1 MSKEKSFSGIY
12 KDVTYEDILSY
23 KRYKKQSFLKGY
35 SPEEIAKHLYAQ
47 ENISQD
53 KWKALKILNRKLF
66 NKKRAEAHKLKIHS
80 NYDYL
85 LDGFNNRKLPDGVF
99 SESFDKG
106 VIACVKAKSD
116 LPFYEQFF
124 EEFFLKYNIDSIID
138 YAYTLPED
146 QKDMCKTLIYS
157 AIQYYRDDHA
167 YWYKN
172 LSKPQYIELSDVY
185 VNIRFKKD
193 IWYDNDKA
201 VDFLI
206 EHFHDRIINAS
217 LKMEGSLA
225 YEGKINYLRRK
236 NPDFDA
242 KKEKNRFK
250 HLVALAQ
257 DKMYAFSLKQD
268 EVENYEEISVLNTGD
283 KNETSSSNSF
293 GTTPAELSNKQQNEE
308 LCSSPAIDEV
318 DIEDFKQNVD
328 DSKHN
333 ESVQADGF
341 LQSDVPAKEVHL
353 DMVSKP
359 EDPIDAKERKDRIR
373 SKDGIDYS
381 DQQKRNQ
388 ETGDIGEKLVLA
400 NEIDKA
406 RKWGLS
412 EDLVSQIRRVS
423 LESDDYGF
431 DILSFDQNGKE
442 HYIEVKTTKASSNSL
457 SFVLTQ
463 NELDHARKYG
473 SAYSIV
479 MVFDVAQNPRI
490 WDMGNPF
497 VREPCKVNIKPIK
510 YLVEVN
516 VDTIE

>member
-1 MSKEKSFSGIY
+1 MDKEGSFSAIY
-12 KDVTYEDILSY
+12 KDVTYEDILLY
-23 KRYKKQSFLKGY
+23 KRYKKLSFLKGY

-47 ENISQD
+47 EFILQD

-106 VIACVKAKSD
+106 VIACVKAKSEI
-116 LPFYEQFF
+116 PFYQQFICDYFF
-124 EEFFLKYNIDSIID
+124 EFNIDSIID
-138 YAYTLPED
+138 YAYTLPEE
-146 QKDMCKTLIYS
+146 QKDMCKTLIYA
-157 AIQYYRDDHA
+157 AIQYYRDTNSRKIMLDKA
-167 YWYKN
+167 RNKEYSNDKV
-172 LSKPQYIELSDVY
+172 DD
-185 VNIRFKKD
+185 RGKKD
-193 IWYDNDKA
+193 K
-201 VDFLI
+201 LI
-206 EHFHDRIINAS
+206 S
-217 LKMEGSLA
+217 
-225 YEGKINYLRRK
+225 KIS
-236 NPDFDA
+236 
-242 KKEKNRFK
+242 E
-250 HLVALAQ
+250 
-257 DKMYAFSLKQD
+257 S
-268 EVENYEEISVLNTGD
+268 EN
-283 KNETSSSNSF
+283 
-293 GTTPAELSNKQQNEE
+293 
-308 LCSSPAIDEV
+308 
-318 DIEDFKQNVD
+318 
-328 DSKHN
+328 H
-333 ESVQADGF
+333 
-341 LQSDVPAKEVHL
+341 SDVPAKEVHL

-359 EDPIDAKERKDRIR
+359 DDSLDAKERKDRIR

-431 DILSFDQNGKE
+431 DILCFDQNGKE

-479 MVFDVAQNPRI
+479 MVFDVEQNPRI

-497 VREPCKVNIKPIK
+497 VSEPCKVNIKPIK

-516 VDTIE
+516 VNTIE

>member
-23 KRYKKQSFLKGY
+23 KRYKKLSFLKGY

-53 KWKALKILNRKLF
+53 KWKTLKILNKELF
-66 NKKRAEAHKLKIHS
+66 NQKRAEAHKAKIHN

-85 LDGFNNRKLPDGVF
+85 LDEFGNRRLPDGVF

-106 VIACVKAKSD
+106 VIACVKAKSEI
-116 LPFYEQFF
+116 PFYQQFICDYFF
-124 EEFFLKYNIDSIID
+124 EFNIDSIID
-138 YAYTLPED
+138 YAYTLPEE
-146 QKDMCKTLIYS
+146 QKDMCKTLIYA
-157 AIQYYRDDHA
+157 AIQYYRDTNDSRKIMLNKA
-167 YWYKN
+167 RYKEYSN
-172 LSKPQYIELSDVY
+172 DKVDD
-185 VNIRFKKD
+185 RAKKD
-193 IWYDNDKA
+193 K
-201 VDFLI
+201 LI
-206 EHFHDRIINAS
+206 S
-217 LKMEGSLA
+217 
-225 YEGKINYLRRK
+225 KISES
-236 NPDFDA
+236 
-242 KKEKNRFK
+242 EK
-250 HLVALAQ
+250 H
-257 DKMYAFSLKQD
+257 
-268 EVENYEEISVLNTGD
+268 
-283 KNETSSSNSF
+283 
-293 GTTPAELSNKQQNEE
+293 
-308 LCSSPAIDEV
+308 
-318 DIEDFKQNVD
+318 
-328 DSKHN
+328 
-333 ESVQADGF
+333 
-341 LQSDVPAKEVHL
+341 SDVPAKEVHL

-381 DQQKRNQ
+381 EQQKRNQ

-412 EDLVSQIRRVS
+412 EDCVSQIRRVS

-497 VREPCKVNIKPIK
+497 VSEPYKVNIKPIK

>member
-35 SPEEIAKHLYAQ
+35 SPEEIAKHLYVQ

-66 NKKRAEAHKLKIHS
+66 NKKRAETHKLKIHS

-106 VIACVKAKSD
+106 VIACVKAKSEI
-116 LPFYEQFF
+116 PFYQQFICDYFF
-124 EEFFLKYNIDSIID
+124 EFNIDSIID
-138 YAYTLPED
+138 YAYTLPEE
-146 QKDMCKTLIYS
+146 QKDMCKTLIYA
-157 AIQYYRDDHA
+157 AIQYYRDTNDSRKIMLDKA
-167 YWYKN
+167 RNKEY
-172 LSKPQYIELSDVY
+172 S
-185 VNIRFKKD
+185 
-193 IWYDNDKA
+193 NDK
-201 VDFLI
+201 
-206 EHFHDRIINAS
+206 
-217 LKMEGSLA
+217 
-225 YEGKINYLRRK
+225 
-236 NPDFDA
+236 
-242 KKEKNRFK
+242 
-250 HLVALAQ
+250 
-257 DKMYAFSLKQD
+257 
-268 EVENYEEISVLNTGD
+268 
-283 KNETSSSNSF
+283 
-293 GTTPAELSNKQQNEE
+293 
-308 LCSSPAIDEV
+308 
-318 DIEDFKQNVD
+318 VD
-328 DSKHN
+328 DRGKKYKLISKIS
-333 ESVQADGF
+333 ESENH
-341 LQSDVPAKEVHL
+341 SDVPAKEVHL

-359 EDPIDAKERKDRIR
+359 EDSLDAKERKDRIR

-431 DILSFDQNGKE
+431 DILCFDQNGKE

-479 MVFDVAQNPRI
+479 MVFDVEQNPRI

-497 VREPCKVNIKPIK
+497 VSEPCKVNIKPIK

>member
-1 MSKEKSFSGIY
+1 MSKEKSFNGIY

-23 KRYKKQSFLKGY
+23 KRYKKLSFLKGC
-35 SPEEIAKHLYAQ
+35 SPEEIAKHIYAQ
-47 ENISQD
+47 EIISQD
-53 KWKALKILNRKLF
+53 KWKILKILNGKLF

-85 LDGFNNRKLPDGVF
+85 LDDFNNRKLPDGVF

-124 EEFFLKYNIDSIID
+124 EDFFLKYNIDSIID

-146 QKDMCKTLIYS
+146 QKDMCKTLIYA
-157 AIQYYRDDHA
+157 AIQYYRDTNDSRKIMLNKSRHKE
-167 YWYKN
+167 Y
-172 LSKPQYIELSDVY
+172 SSDKVDD
-185 VNIRFKKD
+185 RGKKD
-193 IWYDNDKA
+193 K
-201 VDFLI
+201 LI
-206 EHFHDRIINAS
+206 S
-217 LKMEGSLA
+217 
-225 YEGKINYLRRK
+225 KIS
-236 NPDFDA
+236 
-242 KKEKNRFK
+242 E
-250 HLVALAQ
+250 
-257 DKMYAFSLKQD
+257 S
-268 EVENYEEISVLNTGD
+268 EN
-283 KNETSSSNSF
+283 
-293 GTTPAELSNKQQNEE
+293 
-308 LCSSPAIDEV
+308 
-318 DIEDFKQNVD
+318 
-328 DSKHN
+328 H
-333 ESVQADGF
+333 
-341 LQSDVPAKEVHL
+341 SDVPAKEVHL
-353 DMVSKP
+353 DMFSKP

-388 ETGDIGEKLVLA
+388 EIGDIGEKLVLA

-406 RKWGLS
+406 RNGGLS
-412 EDLVSQIRRVS
+412 EELVSQIRRVS

-457 SFVLTQ
+457 MFVLTQ

-479 MVFDVAQNPRI
+479 MVFDVEQNPRI

-497 VREPCKVNIKPIK
+497 VSEPCKVNIKPIK

-516 VDTIE
+516 VNTIE

>member
-1 MSKEKSFSGIY
+1 M
-12 KDVTYEDILSY
+12 
-23 KRYKKQSFLKGY
+23 
-35 SPEEIAKHLYAQ
+35 
-47 ENISQD
+47 
-53 KWKALKILNRKLF
+53 NRKLF
-66 NKKRAEAHKLKIHS
+66 NKKRAEAHKAKIHN

-85 LDGFNNRKLPDGVF
+85 LDEFGNRKLPDGVF

-106 VIACVKAKSD
+106 VIACVKVKSEI
-116 LPFYEQFF
+116 PFYQQFICDYFF
-124 EEFFLKYNIDSIID
+124 EFNIDSIID
-138 YAYTLPED
+138 YAYTLPEK
-146 QKDMCKTLIYS
+146 QKDMCKTLIYA
-157 AIQYYRDDHA
+157 AIQYYRDTNDSRKIMLDKA
-167 YWYKN
+167 RNKEYSNDKV
-172 LSKPQYIELSDVY
+172 DD
-185 VNIRFKKD
+185 RGKKD
-193 IWYDNDKA
+193 K
-201 VDFLI
+201 LI
-206 EHFHDRIINAS
+206 S
-217 LKMEGSLA
+217 
-225 YEGKINYLRRK
+225 KIS
-236 NPDFDA
+236 
-242 KKEKNRFK
+242 E
-250 HLVALAQ
+250 
-257 DKMYAFSLKQD
+257 S
-268 EVENYEEISVLNTGD
+268 EN
-283 KNETSSSNSF
+283 
-293 GTTPAELSNKQQNEE
+293 
-308 LCSSPAIDEV
+308 
-318 DIEDFKQNVD
+318 
-328 DSKHN
+328 H
-333 ESVQADGF
+333 
-341 LQSDVPAKEVHL
+341 SDVPAKEVHL

-442 HYIEVKTTKASSNSL
+442 HYIEVKTTKASSNNL

-497 VREPCKVNIKPIK
+497 VSEPCKMNIKPIK

-516 VDTIE
+516 VNTIE

>member
-23 KRYKKQSFLKGY
+23 KRYKKLSFLKGY

-53 KWKALKILNRKLF
+53 KWKALKKLNRKLF

-157 AIQYYRDDHA
+157 AIQYYRDTNDSRKLMLNKARHKE
-167 YWYKN
+167 Y
-172 LSKPQYIELSDVY
+172 SSDKVDD
-185 VNIRFKKD
+185 RGKKD
-193 IWYDNDKA
+193 K
-201 VDFLI
+201 LI
-206 EHFHDRIINAS
+206 S
-217 LKMEGSLA
+217 
-225 YEGKINYLRRK
+225 KIS
-236 NPDFDA
+236 
-242 KKEKNRFK
+242 E
-250 HLVALAQ
+250 
-257 DKMYAFSLKQD
+257 S
-268 EVENYEEISVLNTGD
+268 EN
-283 KNETSSSNSF
+283 
-293 GTTPAELSNKQQNEE
+293 
-308 LCSSPAIDEV
+308 
-318 DIEDFKQNVD
+318 
-328 DSKHN
+328 H
-333 ESVQADGF
+333 
-341 LQSDVPAKEVHL
+341 SDVPAKEVHL

-359 EDPIDAKERKDRIR
+359 EGPIDAKERKDRIR
-373 SKDGIDYS
+373 SKDGIDYNE
-381 DQQKRNQ
+381 QQNRNQ
-388 ETGDIGEKLVLA
+388 ETGDIGENLVLA

-406 RKWGLS
+406 RRWGLP

-431 DILSFDQNGKE
+431 DILSFDKKGKE
-442 HYIEVKTTKASSNSL
+442 HYIEVKTTKASGNSL
-457 SFVLTQ
+457 SFILTQ
-463 NELDHARKYG
+463 NELEHARKYG

-497 VREPCKVNIKPIK
+497 VSEPCKVNIKPIK

-516 VDTIE
+516 VDTKE

>member
-23 KRYKKQSFLKGY
+23 KRYKKLSFLKGY

-53 KWKALKILNRKLF
+53 KWKTLKILNKELF
-66 NKKRAEAHKLKIHS
+66 NQKRAEAHKAKIHN

-85 LDGFNNRKLPDGVF
+85 LDEFGNRRLPDGVF
-99 SESFDKG
+99 SESFEKG

-124 EEFFLKYNIDSIID
+124 EGFFLKYNIDSIID

-157 AIQYYRDDHA
+157 AIQYYRDTNDSRIMLNKARHKE
-167 YWYKN
+167 Y
-172 LSKPQYIELSDVY
+172 SSDKVDD
-185 VNIRFKKD
+185 RAKKD
-193 IWYDNDKA
+193 K
-201 VDFLI
+201 LI
-206 EHFHDRIINAS
+206 S
-217 LKMEGSLA
+217 
-225 YEGKINYLRRK
+225 KIS
-236 NPDFDA
+236 
-242 KKEKNRFK
+242 E
-250 HLVALAQ
+250 
-257 DKMYAFSLKQD
+257 S
-268 EVENYEEISVLNTGD
+268 E
-283 KNETSSSNSF
+283 
-293 GTTPAELSNKQQNEE
+293 
-308 LCSSPAIDEV
+308 
-318 DIEDFKQNVD
+318 
-328 DSKHN
+328 KHN
-333 ESVQADGF
+333 
-341 LQSDVPAKEVHL
+341 DVPANEVHL

-381 DQQKRNQ
+381 EQQKRNQ

-497 VREPCKVNIKPIK
+497 VSEPCKVNIKPIK

>member
-23 KRYKKQSFLKGY
+23 KRYKKLSFLKGY
-35 SPEEIAKHLYAQ
+35 SPEEIAKYLYAQ

-53 KWKALKILNRKLF
+53 KWKALKKMNRKLF

-85 LDGFNNRKLPDGVF
+85 LDGFNNRELPDSVF

-124 EEFFLKYNIDSIID
+124 EDFFLKYNIDSIID
-138 YAYTLPED
+138 YAYTLPEE
-146 QKDMCKTLIYS
+146 QKDMCKTLIYA
-157 AIQYYRDDHA
+157 AIQYYRDTNDSRKIML
-167 YWYKN
+167 YKARN
-172 LSKPQYIELSDVY
+172 KEYSNDKVDD
-185 VNIRFKKD
+185 RGKKD
-193 IWYDNDKA
+193 K
-201 VDFLI
+201 LI
-206 EHFHDRIINAS
+206 S
-217 LKMEGSLA
+217 
-225 YEGKINYLRRK
+225 KIS
-236 NPDFDA
+236 
-242 KKEKNRFK
+242 E
-250 HLVALAQ
+250 
-257 DKMYAFSLKQD
+257 S
-268 EVENYEEISVLNTGD
+268 EN
-283 KNETSSSNSF
+283 
-293 GTTPAELSNKQQNEE
+293 
-308 LCSSPAIDEV
+308 
-318 DIEDFKQNVD
+318 
-328 DSKHN
+328 H
-333 ESVQADGF
+333 
-341 LQSDVPAKEVHL
+341 SDVPAKEVHL

-359 EDPIDAKERKDRIR
+359 EDPLDVKERKDRIR

-400 NEIDKA
+400 KEIDKA
-406 RKWGLS
+406 RRWGLS

-442 HYIEVKTTKASSNSL
+442 HYIEVKTTKASSNNL

-479 MVFDVAQNPRI
+479 MVLDVAQNPRI

-497 VREPCKVNIKPIK
+497 VSEPCKVNIKPIK

-516 VDTIE
+516 VNTIE

>member
-1 MSKEKSFSGIY
+1 MSKEKSFNGIY

-23 KRYKKQSFLKGY
+23 KRYKKLSFLKGC
-35 SPEEIAKHLYAQ
+35 SPEEIAKHIYAQ
-47 ENISQD
+47 EIISQD
-53 KWKALKILNRKLF
+53 KWKILKILNGKLF

-85 LDGFNNRKLPDGVF
+85 LDDFNNRKLPDGVF

-124 EEFFLKYNIDSIID
+124 EDFFLKYNIDSIID

-146 QKDMCKTLIYS
+146 QKDMCKTLIYA
-157 AIQYYRDDHA
+157 AIQYYRDTNDSRKIMLNKSRHKE
-167 YWYKN
+167 Y
-172 LSKPQYIELSDVY
+172 SSDKVDD
-185 VNIRFKKD
+185 RGKKD
-193 IWYDNDKA
+193 K
-201 VDFLI
+201 LI
-206 EHFHDRIINAS
+206 S
-217 LKMEGSLA
+217 
-225 YEGKINYLRRK
+225 KIS
-236 NPDFDA
+236 
-242 KKEKNRFK
+242 E
-250 HLVALAQ
+250 
-257 DKMYAFSLKQD
+257 S
-268 EVENYEEISVLNTGD
+268 EN
-283 KNETSSSNSF
+283 
-293 GTTPAELSNKQQNEE
+293 
-308 LCSSPAIDEV
+308 
-318 DIEDFKQNVD
+318 
-328 DSKHN
+328 H
-333 ESVQADGF
+333 
-341 LQSDVPAKEVHL
+341 SDVPAKEVHL

-359 EDPIDAKERKDRIR
+359 EDSIGAKERKDRIR

-388 ETGDIGEKLVLA
+388 EIGDIGEKLVLA

-406 RKWGLS
+406 RNGGLS
-412 EDLVSQIRRVS
+412 EELVSQIRRVS

-457 SFVLTQ
+457 MFVLTQ

-479 MVFDVAQNPRI
+479 MVFDVEQNPRI

-497 VREPCKVNIKPIK
+497 VSEPCKVNIKPIK

-516 VDTIE
+516 VNTIE

>member
-23 KRYKKQSFLKGY
+23 KRYKKLSFLKGY

-53 KWKALKILNRKLF
+53 KWKALKKLNRKLF

-157 AIQYYRDDHA
+157 AIQYYRDTNDSRKLMLNKARHKE
-167 YWYKN
+167 Y
-172 LSKPQYIELSDVY
+172 SSDKVDD
-185 VNIRFKKD
+185 RGKKD
-193 IWYDNDKA
+193 K
-201 VDFLI
+201 LI
-206 EHFHDRIINAS
+206 S
-217 LKMEGSLA
+217 
-225 YEGKINYLRRK
+225 KIS
-236 NPDFDA
+236 
-242 KKEKNRFK
+242 E
-250 HLVALAQ
+250 
-257 DKMYAFSLKQD
+257 S
-268 EVENYEEISVLNTGD
+268 EN
-283 KNETSSSNSF
+283 
-293 GTTPAELSNKQQNEE
+293 
-308 LCSSPAIDEV
+308 
-318 DIEDFKQNVD
+318 
-328 DSKHN
+328 H
-333 ESVQADGF
+333 
-341 LQSDVPAKEVHL
+341 SDVPAKEVHL

-359 EDPIDAKERKDRIR
+359 EGPIDAKERKDRIR
-373 SKDGIDYS
+373 SKDGIDYNE
-381 DQQKRNQ
+381 QQNRNQ
-388 ETGDIGEKLVLA
+388 ETGDIGENLVLA

-406 RKWGLS
+406 RRWGLP

-431 DILSFDQNGKE
+431 DILSFDKKGKE

-497 VREPCKVNIKPIK
+497 VSEPCKVNIKPIK

>member
-23 KRYKKQSFLKGY
+23 KRYKKLSFLKGY
-35 SPEEIAKHLYAQ
+35 SPEEIAKYLYAQ

-53 KWKALKILNRKLF
+53 KWKALKKMNRKLF

-124 EEFFLKYNIDSIID
+124 EDFFLKYNIDSIID
-138 YAYTLPED
+138 YAYTLPEE
-146 QKDMCKTLIYS
+146 QKDMCKTLIYA
-157 AIQYYRDDHA
+157 AIQYYRDTNDSRKIML
-167 YWYKN
+167 YKARN
-172 LSKPQYIELSDVY
+172 KEYSNDKVDD
-185 VNIRFKKD
+185 RGKKD
-193 IWYDNDKA
+193 K
-201 VDFLI
+201 LI
-206 EHFHDRIINAS
+206 S
-217 LKMEGSLA
+217 
-225 YEGKINYLRRK
+225 KIS
-236 NPDFDA
+236 
-242 KKEKNRFK
+242 E
-250 HLVALAQ
+250 
-257 DKMYAFSLKQD
+257 S
-268 EVENYEEISVLNTGD
+268 EN
-283 KNETSSSNSF
+283 
-293 GTTPAELSNKQQNEE
+293 
-308 LCSSPAIDEV
+308 
-318 DIEDFKQNVD
+318 
-328 DSKHN
+328 H
-333 ESVQADGF
+333 
-341 LQSDVPAKEVHL
+341 SDVPAKEVHL

-359 EDPIDAKERKDRIR
+359 EDPLDVKERKDRIR

-400 NEIDKA
+400 KEIDKA
-406 RKWGLS
+406 RRWGLS

-442 HYIEVKTTKASSNSL
+442 HYIEVKTTKASSNNL

-479 MVFDVAQNPRI
+479 MVLDVAQNPRI

-497 VREPCKVNIKPIK
+497 VSEPCKVNIKPIK

-516 VDTIE
+516 VNTIE

>member
-23 KRYKKQSFLKGY
+23 KRYKKLSFLKGY

-53 KWKALKILNRKLF
+53 KWKALKKLNRKLF

-157 AIQYYRDDHA
+157 AIQYYRDTNDSRKLMLNKARHKE
-167 YWYKN
+167 Y
-172 LSKPQYIELSDVY
+172 SSDKVDD
-185 VNIRFKKD
+185 RGKKD
-193 IWYDNDKA
+193 K
-201 VDFLI
+201 LI
-206 EHFHDRIINAS
+206 S
-217 LKMEGSLA
+217 
-225 YEGKINYLRRK
+225 KIS
-236 NPDFDA
+236 
-242 KKEKNRFK
+242 E
-250 HLVALAQ
+250 
-257 DKMYAFSLKQD
+257 S
-268 EVENYEEISVLNTGD
+268 EN
-283 KNETSSSNSF
+283 
-293 GTTPAELSNKQQNEE
+293 
-308 LCSSPAIDEV
+308 
-318 DIEDFKQNVD
+318 
-328 DSKHN
+328 H
-333 ESVQADGF
+333 
-341 LQSDVPAKEVHL
+341 SDVPAKEVHL

-359 EDPIDAKERKDRIR
+359 EGPIDAKERKDRIR
-373 SKDGIDYS
+373 SKDGIDYNE
-381 DQQKRNQ
+381 QQNRNQ
-388 ETGDIGEKLVLA
+388 ETGDIGENLVLA

-406 RKWGLS
+406 RRWGLP

-423 LESDDYGF
+423 LESDDYVF
-431 DILSFDQNGKE
+431 DILSFDKKGKE
-442 HYIEVKTTKASSNSL
+442 HYIEVKTTKASGNSL
-457 SFVLTQ
+457 SFILTQ
-463 NELDHARKYG
+463 NELEHARKYG

-497 VREPCKVNIKPIK
+497 VSEPCKVNIKPIK

-516 VDTIE
+516 VDTKE

>member
-23 KRYKKQSFLKGY
+23 KRYKKLSFLKGY

-53 KWKALKILNRKLF
+53 KWKALKKLNRKLF
-66 NKKRAEAHKLKIHS
+66 DKKRAEAHKLKIHS

-85 LDGFNNRKLPDGVF
+85 LDGFNNKKLPDGVF
-99 SESFDKG
+99 SELFDKG
-106 VIACVKAKSD
+106 VIACVKAKSEI
-116 LPFYEQFF
+116 PFYQQFICDYFF
-124 EEFFLKYNIDSIID
+124 EFNIDSIID
-138 YAYTLPED
+138 YAYTLPEE
-146 QKDMCKTLIYS
+146 QKDMCKTLIYA
-157 AIQYYRDDHA
+157 AIQYYRDTNDSRKIMLDKA
-167 YWYKN
+167 RNKEYSNDKVG
-172 LSKPQYIELSDVY
+172 D
-185 VNIRFKKD
+185 RGKKD
-193 IWYDNDKA
+193 K
-201 VDFLI
+201 LI
-206 EHFHDRIINAS
+206 S
-217 LKMEGSLA
+217 
-225 YEGKINYLRRK
+225 KIS
-236 NPDFDA
+236 
-242 KKEKNRFK
+242 E
-250 HLVALAQ
+250 
-257 DKMYAFSLKQD
+257 S
-268 EVENYEEISVLNTGD
+268 EN
-283 KNETSSSNSF
+283 
-293 GTTPAELSNKQQNEE
+293 
-308 LCSSPAIDEV
+308 
-318 DIEDFKQNVD
+318 
-328 DSKHN
+328 H
-333 ESVQADGF
+333 
-341 LQSDVPAKEVHL
+341 SDVPAKEVHL

-359 EDPIDAKERKDRIR
+359 EDSLDAKERKDRIR

-381 DQQKRNQ
+381 GQQKRNQ

-412 EDLVSQIRRVS
+412 EDCVSQIRRVS

-497 VREPCKVNIKPIK
+497 VSEPCKVNIKPIK

>member
-23 KRYKKQSFLKGY
+23 KRYKKLSFLKGY

-53 KWKALKILNRKLF
+53 KWKALKKLNRKLF

-116 LPFYEQFF
+116 LPFYEQFY

-138 YAYTLPED
+138 YAYTLHED

-157 AIQYYRDDHA
+157 AIQYYRDTNDSRKLMLNKARHKE
-167 YWYKN
+167 Y
-172 LSKPQYIELSDVY
+172 SSDKVDD
-185 VNIRFKKD
+185 RGKKD
-193 IWYDNDKA
+193 K
-201 VDFLI
+201 LI
-206 EHFHDRIINAS
+206 S
-217 LKMEGSLA
+217 
-225 YEGKINYLRRK
+225 KIS
-236 NPDFDA
+236 
-242 KKEKNRFK
+242 E
-250 HLVALAQ
+250 
-257 DKMYAFSLKQD
+257 S
-268 EVENYEEISVLNTGD
+268 EN
-283 KNETSSSNSF
+283 
-293 GTTPAELSNKQQNEE
+293 
-308 LCSSPAIDEV
+308 
-318 DIEDFKQNVD
+318 
-328 DSKHN
+328 H
-333 ESVQADGF
+333 
-341 LQSDVPAKEVHL
+341 SDVPAKEVHL

-359 EDPIDAKERKDRIR
+359 EGPIDAKERKDRIR
-373 SKDGIDYS
+373 SKDGIDYNE
-381 DQQKRNQ
+381 QQNRNQ
-388 ETGDIGEKLVLA
+388 ETGDIGENLVLA

-406 RKWGLS
+406 RRWGLP

-431 DILSFDQNGKE
+431 DILSFDKKGKE
-442 HYIEVKTTKASSNSL
+442 HYIEVKTTKASGNSL
-457 SFVLTQ
+457 SFILTQ
-463 NELDHARKYG
+463 NELEHARKYG

-497 VREPCKVNIKPIK
+497 VSEPCKVNIKPIK

-516 VDTIE
+516 VDTKE

>member
-23 KRYKKQSFLKGY
+23 KRYKKLSFLKGY

-53 KWKALKILNRKLF
+53 KWKTLKILNKELF
-66 NKKRAEAHKLKIHS
+66 NQKRAEAHKAKIHN

-85 LDGFNNRKLPDGVF
+85 LDEFGNRRLPDGVF
-99 SESFDKG
+99 LESFDKG
-106 VIACVKAKSD
+106 VIACVKAKSEI
-116 LPFYEQFF
+116 PFYQQFICDYFF
-124 EEFFLKYNIDSIID
+124 EFNIDSIID
-138 YAYTLPED
+138 YAYTLPEE
-146 QKDMCKTLIYS
+146 QKDMCKTLIYA
-157 AIQYYRDDHA
+157 AIQYYRDTNESRKIMLNKA
-167 YWYKN
+167 RYKEY
-172 LSKPQYIELSDVY
+172 SSDKVDD
-185 VNIRFKKD
+185 RAKKD
-193 IWYDNDKA
+193 K
-201 VDFLI
+201 LI
-206 EHFHDRIINAS
+206 S
-217 LKMEGSLA
+217 
-225 YEGKINYLRRK
+225 KISES
-236 NPDFDA
+236 
-242 KKEKNRFK
+242 EK
-250 HLVALAQ
+250 H
-257 DKMYAFSLKQD
+257 
-268 EVENYEEISVLNTGD
+268 
-283 KNETSSSNSF
+283 
-293 GTTPAELSNKQQNEE
+293 
-308 LCSSPAIDEV
+308 
-318 DIEDFKQNVD
+318 
-328 DSKHN
+328 
-333 ESVQADGF
+333 
-341 LQSDVPAKEVHL
+341 SDVPAKEVHL

-381 DQQKRNQ
+381 EQQKSNQ

-497 VREPCKVNIKPIK
+497 VSEPCKVNIKPIK

>member
-35 SPEEIAKHLYAQ
+35 SPEEIAKHLYVQ

-250 HLVALAQ
+250 HLVALA
-257 DKMYAFSLKQD
+257 
-268 EVENYEEISVLNTGD
+268 
-283 KNETSSSNSF
+283 
-293 GTTPAELSNKQQNEE
+293 
-308 LCSSPAIDEV
+308 
-318 DIEDFKQNVD
+318 
-328 DSKHN
+328 
-333 ESVQADGF
+333 
-341 LQSDVPAKEVHL
+341 
-353 DMVSKP
+353 
-359 EDPIDAKERKDRIR
+359 
-373 SKDGIDYS
+373 
-381 DQQKRNQ
+381 
-388 ETGDIGEKLVLA
+388 
-400 NEIDKA
+400 
-406 RKWGLS
+406 
-412 EDLVSQIRRVS
+412 
-423 LESDDYGF
+423 
-431 DILSFDQNGKE
+431 
-442 HYIEVKTTKASSNSL
+442 
-457 SFVLTQ
+457 
-463 NELDHARKYG
+463 
-473 SAYSIV
+473 
-479 MVFDVAQNPRI
+479 
-490 WDMGNPF
+490 
-497 VREPCKVNIKPIK
+497 
-510 YLVEVN
+510 
-516 VDTIE
+516 

>member
-23 KRYKKQSFLKGY
+23 KRYKKLSFLKGY

-53 KWKALKILNRKLF
+53 KWKTLKILNKELF
-66 NKKRAEAHKLKIHS
+66 NQKRAEAHKAKIHN

-85 LDGFNNRKLPDGVF
+85 LDEFGNRRLPDGVF
-99 SESFDKG
+99 SESFEKG

-124 EEFFLKYNIDSIID
+124 EGFFLKYNIDSIID

-157 AIQYYRDDHA
+157 AIQYYRDTNDSRIMLNKARHKE
-167 YWYKN
+167 Y
-172 LSKPQYIELSDVY
+172 SSDKVDD
-185 VNIRFKKD
+185 RAKKD
-193 IWYDNDKA
+193 K
-201 VDFLI
+201 LI
-206 EHFHDRIINAS
+206 S
-217 LKMEGSLA
+217 
-225 YEGKINYLRRK
+225 KIS
-236 NPDFDA
+236 
-242 KKEKNRFK
+242 E
-250 HLVALAQ
+250 
-257 DKMYAFSLKQD
+257 S
-268 EVENYEEISVLNTGD
+268 E
-283 KNETSSSNSF
+283 
-293 GTTPAELSNKQQNEE
+293 
-308 LCSSPAIDEV
+308 
-318 DIEDFKQNVD
+318 
-328 DSKHN
+328 KHN
-333 ESVQADGF
+333 
-341 LQSDVPAKEVHL
+341 DVPANEVHL

-381 DQQKRNQ
+381 EQQKRNQ

-497 VREPCKVNIKPIK
+497 VSEPCKVNIKPIK

-516 VDTIE
+516 VDAIE

>member
-1 MSKEKSFSGIY
+1 MRKKKSLNGIY

-23 KRYKKQSFLKGY
+23 KRCKKLSFLKGY
-35 SPEEIAKHLYAQ
+35 SPEEIAEHLYAQ
-47 ENISQD
+47 EIISQD
-53 KWKALKILNRKLF
+53 KWKVLKILNRKLF
-66 NKKRAEAHKLKIHS
+66 NKKRAEAHKLKIHI

-124 EEFFLKYNIDSIID
+124 EVFFLKYNIDSIID

-157 AIQYYRDDHA
+157 AIQYYRDD
-167 YWYKN
+167 YECWN
-172 LSKPQYIELSDVY
+172 RILSKPRHIALSDVY
-185 VNIRFKKD
+185 VDIRNKKD
-193 IWYDNDKA
+193 IWYDDGKA

-206 EHFHDRIINAS
+206 EHYCDRILKAS
-217 LKMEGSLA
+217 LKMNRNLA
-225 YEGKINYLRRK
+225 DDSDIDNLRRI
-236 NPDFDA
+236 NSTFNI
-242 KKEKNRFK
+242 KKEKNRFRY
-250 HLVALAQ
+250 LILLAQ
-257 DKMYAFSLKQD
+257 KKIFKPS
-268 EVENYEEISVLNTGD
+268 ENYEEENRKEITDLNAGN
-283 KNETSSSNSF
+283 KNEPSSSNSF
-293 GTTPAELSNKQQNEE
+293 GTTPAECSNKRQNEE
-308 LCSSPAIDEV
+308 TCSSPVIDEV
-318 DIEDFKQNVD
+318 DIEDSKQNVD

-341 LQSDVPAKEVHL
+341 LQSDVPVKEVHL

-359 EDPIDAKERKDRIR
+359 EGPIEAKERKDRIR
-373 SKDGIDYS
+373 SKDGVDYN

-406 RKWGLS
+406 RKWELS

-431 DILSFDQNGKE
+431 DILSFDQNGKV
-442 HYIEVKTTKASSNSL
+442 HYIEVKTTKVSSNSL

-463 NELDHARKYG
+463 NELEHARKYG
-473 SAYSIV
+473 TAYSIV
-479 MVFDVAQNPRI
+479 MVFDVAKNPRI

-497 VREPCKVNIKPIK
+497 VREPCKVNIKPVK

-516 VDTIE
+516 VDSIE

>member
-23 KRYKKQSFLKGY
+23 KRYKKLSFLKGY

-53 KWKALKILNRKLF
+53 KWKALKKLNRKLF

-124 EEFFLKYNIDSIID
+124 EEFFLKYKIDSIID

-157 AIQYYRDDHA
+157 AIQYYRDTNDSRKLMLNKARHKE
-167 YWYKN
+167 Y
-172 LSKPQYIELSDVY
+172 SSDKVDD
-185 VNIRFKKD
+185 RGKKD
-193 IWYDNDKA
+193 K
-201 VDFLI
+201 LI
-206 EHFHDRIINAS
+206 S
-217 LKMEGSLA
+217 
-225 YEGKINYLRRK
+225 KIS
-236 NPDFDA
+236 
-242 KKEKNRFK
+242 E
-250 HLVALAQ
+250 
-257 DKMYAFSLKQD
+257 S
-268 EVENYEEISVLNTGD
+268 EN
-283 KNETSSSNSF
+283 
-293 GTTPAELSNKQQNEE
+293 
-308 LCSSPAIDEV
+308 
-318 DIEDFKQNVD
+318 
-328 DSKHN
+328 H
-333 ESVQADGF
+333 
-341 LQSDVPAKEVHL
+341 SDVPAKEVHL

-359 EDPIDAKERKDRIR
+359 EGPIDAKERKDRIR
-373 SKDGIDYS
+373 SKDGIDYNE
-381 DQQKRNQ
+381 QQNRNQ
-388 ETGDIGEKLVLA
+388 ETGDIGENLVLA

-406 RKWGLS
+406 RRWGLP

-431 DILSFDQNGKE
+431 DILSFDKKGKE
-442 HYIEVKTTKASSNSL
+442 HYIEVKTTKASGNSL
-457 SFVLTQ
+457 SFILTQ
-463 NELDHARKYG
+463 NELEHARKYG

-497 VREPCKVNIKPIK
+497 VSEPCKVNIKPIK

-516 VDTIE
+516 VDTKE

>member
-23 KRYKKQSFLKGY
+23 KRYKKLSFLKGY

-53 KWKALKILNRKLF
+53 KWKTLKILNKELF
-66 NKKRAEAHKLKIHS
+66 NQKRAEAHKAKIHN

-85 LDGFNNRKLPDGVF
+85 LDEFGNRRLPDGVF

-106 VIACVKAKSD
+106 VIACVKAKSEI
-116 LPFYEQFF
+116 PFYQQFICDYFF
-124 EEFFLKYNIDSIID
+124 EFNIDSIID
-138 YAYTLPED
+138 YAYTLPEE
-146 QKDMCKTLIYS
+146 QKDMCKTLIYA
-157 AIQYYRDDHA
+157 AIQYYRDTNESRKIMLNKA
-167 YWYKN
+167 RYKEY
-172 LSKPQYIELSDVY
+172 SSDKVDD
-185 VNIRFKKD
+185 RAKKD
-193 IWYDNDKA
+193 K
-201 VDFLI
+201 LI
-206 EHFHDRIINAS
+206 S
-217 LKMEGSLA
+217 
-225 YEGKINYLRRK
+225 KISES
-236 NPDFDA
+236 
-242 KKEKNRFK
+242 EK
-250 HLVALAQ
+250 H
-257 DKMYAFSLKQD
+257 
-268 EVENYEEISVLNTGD
+268 
-283 KNETSSSNSF
+283 
-293 GTTPAELSNKQQNEE
+293 
-308 LCSSPAIDEV
+308 
-318 DIEDFKQNVD
+318 
-328 DSKHN
+328 
-333 ESVQADGF
+333 
-341 LQSDVPAKEVHL
+341 SDVPAKEVHL

-359 EDPIDAKERKDRIR
+359 KDPIDAKERKDRIR

-381 DQQKRNQ
+381 EQQKSNQ

-497 VREPCKVNIKPIK
+497 VSEPCKVNIKPIK

>member
-1 MSKEKSFSGIY
+1 MC
-12 KDVTYEDILSY
+12 
-23 KRYKKQSFLKGY
+23 
-35 SPEEIAKHLYAQ
+35 
-47 ENISQD
+47 
-53 KWKALKILNRKLF
+53 
-66 NKKRAEAHKLKIHS
+66 S
-80 NYDYL
+80 N
-85 LDGFNNRKLPDGVF
+85 
-99 SESFDKG
+99 
-106 VIACVKAKSD
+106 
-116 LPFYEQFF
+116 
-124 EEFFLKYNIDSIID
+124 
-138 YAYTLPED
+138 
-146 QKDMCKTLIYS
+146 
-157 AIQYYRDDHA
+157 
-167 YWYKN
+167 
-172 LSKPQYIELSDVY
+172 
-185 VNIRFKKD
+185 
-193 IWYDNDKA
+193 
-201 VDFLI
+201 
-206 EHFHDRIINAS
+206 
-217 LKMEGSLA
+217 
-225 YEGKINYLRRK
+225 
-236 NPDFDA
+236 
-242 KKEKNRFK
+242 
-250 HLVALAQ
+250 
-257 DKMYAFSLKQD
+257 
-268 EVENYEEISVLNTGD
+268 
-283 KNETSSSNSF
+283 
-293 GTTPAELSNKQQNEE
+293 
-308 LCSSPAIDEV
+308 PAIDEV

-388 ETGDIGEKLVLA
+388 ETGDFGEKLVLA
-400 NEIDKA
+400 KEIDKA
-406 RKWGLS
+406 RRWGLS

-457 SFVLTQ
+457 LFVLTQ

-473 SAYSIV
+473 SAYSII

-497 VREPCKVNIKPIK
+497 VGEPCKVNIKPIR

>member
-23 KRYKKQSFLKGY
+23 KRYKKLSFLKGY

-53 KWKALKILNRKLF
+53 KWKALKKMNRKLF

-124 EEFFLKYNIDSIID
+124 EDFFLKYNIDSIID
-138 YAYTLPED
+138 YAYTLPEE
-146 QKDMCKTLIYS
+146 QKDMCKTLIYA
-157 AIQYYRDDHA
+157 AIQYYRDTNDSRKIML
-167 YWYKN
+167 YKARN
-172 LSKPQYIELSDVY
+172 KEYSNDKVDD
-185 VNIRFKKD
+185 RGKKD
-193 IWYDNDKA
+193 K
-201 VDFLI
+201 LI
-206 EHFHDRIINAS
+206 S
-217 LKMEGSLA
+217 
-225 YEGKINYLRRK
+225 KIS
-236 NPDFDA
+236 
-242 KKEKNRFK
+242 E
-250 HLVALAQ
+250 
-257 DKMYAFSLKQD
+257 S
-268 EVENYEEISVLNTGD
+268 EN
-283 KNETSSSNSF
+283 
-293 GTTPAELSNKQQNEE
+293 
-308 LCSSPAIDEV
+308 
-318 DIEDFKQNVD
+318 
-328 DSKHN
+328 H
-333 ESVQADGF
+333 
-341 LQSDVPAKEVHL
+341 SDVPAKEVHL

-388 ETGDIGEKLVLA
+388 ETGDFGEKLVLA
-400 NEIDKA
+400 KEIDKA
-406 RKWGLS
+406 RRWGLS

-442 HYIEVKTTKASSNSL
+442 HYIEVKTTKASSNNL

-497 VREPCKVNIKPIK
+497 VCEPCKVNIKPIK

-516 VDTIE
+516 VNTIE

>member
-1 MSKEKSFSGIY
+1 MSKEKSFNGIY
-12 KDVTYEDILSY
+12 KEVTYEDILSY
-23 KRYKKQSFLKGY
+23 KRYKKLSFLKGC
-35 SPEEIAKHLYAQ
+35 SPEEIAKHIYAQ
-47 ENISQD
+47 EIISQD
-53 KWKALKILNRKLF
+53 KWKILKILNGKLF

-85 LDGFNNRKLPDGVF
+85 LDDFNNRKLPDGVF

-124 EEFFLKYNIDSIID
+124 EDFFLKYNIDSIID

-146 QKDMCKTLIYS
+146 QKDMCKTLIYA
-157 AIQYYRDDHA
+157 AIQYYRDTNDSRKIMLNKSRHKE
-167 YWYKN
+167 Y
-172 LSKPQYIELSDVY
+172 SSDKVDD
-185 VNIRFKKD
+185 RGKKD
-193 IWYDNDKA
+193 K
-201 VDFLI
+201 LI
-206 EHFHDRIINAS
+206 S
-217 LKMEGSLA
+217 
-225 YEGKINYLRRK
+225 KIS
-236 NPDFDA
+236 
-242 KKEKNRFK
+242 E
-250 HLVALAQ
+250 
-257 DKMYAFSLKQD
+257 S
-268 EVENYEEISVLNTGD
+268 EN
-283 KNETSSSNSF
+283 
-293 GTTPAELSNKQQNEE
+293 
-308 LCSSPAIDEV
+308 
-318 DIEDFKQNVD
+318 
-328 DSKHN
+328 H
-333 ESVQADGF
+333 
-341 LQSDVPAKEVHL
+341 SDVPAKEVHL

-359 EDPIDAKERKDRIR
+359 EDSIGAKERKDRIR

-388 ETGDIGEKLVLA
+388 EIGDIGEKLVLA

-406 RKWGLS
+406 RNGGLS
-412 EDLVSQIRRVS
+412 EELVSQIRRVS

-457 SFVLTQ
+457 MFVLTQ

-479 MVFDVAQNPRI
+479 MVFDVEQNPRI

-497 VREPCKVNIKPIK
+497 VSEPCKVNIKPIK

-516 VDTIE
+516 VNTIE

>member
-23 KRYKKQSFLKGY
+23 KRYKKLSFLKGY

-53 KWKALKILNRKLF
+53 KWKTLKILNKELF
-66 NKKRAEAHKLKIHS
+66 NQKRAEAHKAKIHN

-85 LDGFNNRKLPDGVF
+85 LDEFGNRRLPDGVF
-99 SESFDKG
+99 SESFEKG

-124 EEFFLKYNIDSIID
+124 EGFFLKYNIDSIID

-157 AIQYYRDDHA
+157 AIQYYRDTNDSRIMLNKARHKE
-167 YWYKN
+167 Y
-172 LSKPQYIELSDVY
+172 SSDKVDD
-185 VNIRFKKD
+185 RAKKD
-193 IWYDNDKA
+193 K
-201 VDFLI
+201 LI
-206 EHFHDRIINAS
+206 S
-217 LKMEGSLA
+217 
-225 YEGKINYLRRK
+225 KIS
-236 NPDFDA
+236 
-242 KKEKNRFK
+242 E
-250 HLVALAQ
+250 
-257 DKMYAFSLKQD
+257 S
-268 EVENYEEISVLNTGD
+268 E
-283 KNETSSSNSF
+283 
-293 GTTPAELSNKQQNEE
+293 
-308 LCSSPAIDEV
+308 
-318 DIEDFKQNVD
+318 
-328 DSKHN
+328 KHN
-333 ESVQADGF
+333 
-341 LQSDVPAKEVHL
+341 DVPANEVHL

-381 DQQKRNQ
+381 EQQKRNQ
-388 ETGDIGEKLVLA
+388 ETGDIGEKIVLA

-497 VREPCKVNIKPIK
+497 VSEPCKVNIKPIK

>member
-23 KRYKKQSFLKGY
+23 KRYKKLSFLKGY

-53 KWKALKILNRKLF
+53 KWKALKKMNRKLF

-124 EEFFLKYNIDSIID
+124 EDFFLKYNIDSIID
-138 YAYTLPED
+138 YAYTLPEE
-146 QKDMCKTLIYS
+146 QKDMCKTLIYA
-157 AIQYYRDDHA
+157 AIQYYRDTNDSRKIML
-167 YWYKN
+167 YKARN
-172 LSKPQYIELSDVY
+172 KEYSNDKVDD
-185 VNIRFKKD
+185 RGKKD
-193 IWYDNDKA
+193 K
-201 VDFLI
+201 LI
-206 EHFHDRIINAS
+206 S
-217 LKMEGSLA
+217 
-225 YEGKINYLRRK
+225 KIS
-236 NPDFDA
+236 
-242 KKEKNRFK
+242 E
-250 HLVALAQ
+250 
-257 DKMYAFSLKQD
+257 S
-268 EVENYEEISVLNTGD
+268 EN
-283 KNETSSSNSF
+283 
-293 GTTPAELSNKQQNEE
+293 
-308 LCSSPAIDEV
+308 
-318 DIEDFKQNVD
+318 
-328 DSKHN
+328 H
-333 ESVQADGF
+333 
-341 LQSDVPAKEVHL
+341 SDVPAKEVHL
-353 DMVSKP
+353 DMVPKP
-359 EDPIDAKERKDRIR
+359 EDPLDAKERKDRIR

-400 NEIDKA
+400 KEIDKA
-406 RKWGLS
+406 RRWGLS

-442 HYIEVKTTKASSNSL
+442 HYIEVKTTKASSNNL

-479 MVFDVAQNPRI
+479 MVLDVAQNPRI

-497 VREPCKVNIKPIK
+497 VSEPCKVNIKPIK

-516 VDTIE
+516 VNTIE

>member
-23 KRYKKQSFLKGY
+23 KRYKKLSFLKGY

-53 KWKALKILNRKLF
+53 KWKALKKLNRKLF

-157 AIQYYRDDHA
+157 AIQYYRDTNDSRKLMLNKARHKE
-167 YWYKN
+167 Y
-172 LSKPQYIELSDVY
+172 SSDKVDD
-185 VNIRFKKD
+185 RGKKD
-193 IWYDNDKA
+193 K
-201 VDFLI
+201 LI
-206 EHFHDRIINAS
+206 S
-217 LKMEGSLA
+217 
-225 YEGKINYLRRK
+225 KIS
-236 NPDFDA
+236 
-242 KKEKNRFK
+242 E
-250 HLVALAQ
+250 
-257 DKMYAFSLKQD
+257 S
-268 EVENYEEISVLNTGD
+268 EN
-283 KNETSSSNSF
+283 
-293 GTTPAELSNKQQNEE
+293 
-308 LCSSPAIDEV
+308 
-318 DIEDFKQNVD
+318 
-328 DSKHN
+328 H
-333 ESVQADGF
+333 
-341 LQSDVPAKEVHL
+341 SDVPAKEVHL

-359 EDPIDAKERKDRIR
+359 EGPIDAKERKDRIR
-373 SKDGIDYS
+373 SKDGIDYNE
-381 DQQKRNQ
+381 QQNRNQ
-388 ETGDIGEKLVLA
+388 ETGDIGENLVLA

-406 RKWGLS
+406 RRWGLP

-423 LESDDYGF
+423 LESVDYGF
-431 DILSFDQNGKE
+431 DILSFDKKGKE
-442 HYIEVKTTKASSNSL
+442 HYIEVKTTKASGNSL
-457 SFVLTQ
+457 SFILTQ
-463 NELDHARKYG
+463 NELEHARKYG

-497 VREPCKVNIKPIK
+497 VSEPCKVNIKPIK

-516 VDTIE
+516 VDTKE

>member
-23 KRYKKQSFLKGY
+23 KRYKKLSFLKGY

-116 LPFYEQFF
+116 FPFYELFF
-124 EEFFLKYNIDSIID
+124 EDFFLKYNIDSIID

-146 QKDMCKTLIYS
+146 QKDMCKTLIYA
-157 AIQYYRDDHA
+157 AIQYYRDTNESRKKISNEARHKEHSSVEVD
-167 YWYKN
+167 
-172 LSKPQYIELSDVY
+172 D
-185 VNIRFKKD
+185 RCKKD
-193 IWYDNDKA
+193 K
-201 VDFLI
+201 
-206 EHFHDRIINAS
+206 
-217 LKMEGSLA
+217 
-225 YEGKINYLRRK
+225 
-236 NPDFDA
+236 
-242 KKEKNRFK
+242 
-250 HLVALAQ
+250 LVSRL
-257 DKMYAFSLKQD
+257 
-268 EVENYEEISVLNTGD
+268 EET
-283 KNETSSSNSF
+283 ETHS
-293 GTTPAELSNKQQNEE
+293 
-308 LCSSPAIDEV
+308 
-318 DIEDFKQNVD
+318 DI
-328 DSKHN
+328 
-333 ESVQADGF
+333 
-341 LQSDVPAKEVHL
+341 PAKEVLL

-359 EDPIDAKERKDRIR
+359 KDPIDAQEKKDRIR

-406 RKWGLS
+406 RKWGLA
-412 EDLVSQIRRVS
+412 EELVSQIRRVS

-497 VREPCKVNIKPIK
+497 VSEPCKVNIKPIR

>member
-35 SPEEIAKHLYAQ
+35 SPEEIAKHLYVQ

-106 VIACVKAKSD
+106 VIACVKAKSEI
-116 LPFYEQFF
+116 PFYQQFICDYFF
-124 EEFFLKYNIDSIID
+124 EFNIDSIID
-138 YAYTLPED
+138 YAYTLPEE
-146 QKDMCKTLIYS
+146 QKDMCKTLIYA
-157 AIQYYRDDHA
+157 AIQYYRDTNDSRKIMLDKA
-167 YWYKN
+167 RNKEYSNDKV
-172 LSKPQYIELSDVY
+172 DD
-185 VNIRFKKD
+185 RGKKD
-193 IWYDNDKA
+193 K
-201 VDFLI
+201 LI
-206 EHFHDRIINAS
+206 S
-217 LKMEGSLA
+217 
-225 YEGKINYLRRK
+225 KIS
-236 NPDFDA
+236 
-242 KKEKNRFK
+242 E
-250 HLVALAQ
+250 
-257 DKMYAFSLKQD
+257 S
-268 EVENYEEISVLNTGD
+268 EN
-283 KNETSSSNSF
+283 
-293 GTTPAELSNKQQNEE
+293 
-308 LCSSPAIDEV
+308 
-318 DIEDFKQNVD
+318 
-328 DSKHN
+328 H
-333 ESVQADGF
+333 
-341 LQSDVPAKEVHL
+341 SDVPAKEVHL

-388 ETGDIGEKLVLA
+388 ETGDFGEKLVLA
-400 NEIDKA
+400 KEIDKA
-406 RKWGLS
+406 RRWGLS

-473 SAYSIV
+473 SAYSII

-497 VREPCKVNIKPIK
+497 AGEPCKVNIKPIR

>member
-1 MSKEKSFSGIY
+1 
-12 KDVTYEDILSY
+12 
-23 KRYKKQSFLKGY
+23 
-35 SPEEIAKHLYAQ
+35 
-47 ENISQD
+47 
-53 KWKALKILNRKLF
+53 
-66 NKKRAEAHKLKIHS
+66 
-80 NYDYL
+80 
-85 LDGFNNRKLPDGVF
+85 
-99 SESFDKG
+99 
-106 VIACVKAKSD
+106 
-116 LPFYEQFF
+116 
-124 EEFFLKYNIDSIID
+124 
-138 YAYTLPED
+138 
-146 QKDMCKTLIYS
+146 MCKTLIYA
-157 AIQYYRDDHA
+157 AIQYYRDTNDSRKIMLNKARH
-167 YWYKN
+167 KEN
-172 LSKPQYIELSDVY
+172 SSDKVDD
-185 VNIRFKKD
+185 RAKKD
-193 IWYDNDKA
+193 K
-201 VDFLI
+201 LI
-206 EHFHDRIINAS
+206 SIIS
-217 LKMEGSLA
+217 ES
-225 YEGKINYLRRK
+225 
-236 NPDFDA
+236 
-242 KKEKNRFK
+242 EK
-250 HLVALAQ
+250 H
-257 DKMYAFSLKQD
+257 
-268 EVENYEEISVLNTGD
+268 
-283 KNETSSSNSF
+283 
-293 GTTPAELSNKQQNEE
+293 
-308 LCSSPAIDEV
+308 
-318 DIEDFKQNVD
+318 
-328 DSKHN
+328 
-333 ESVQADGF
+333 
-341 LQSDVPAKEVHL
+341 SDVPAKEVHL
-353 DMVSKP
+353 DMFSKP
-359 EDPIDAKERKDRIR
+359 EDPIDAKERKDKIR